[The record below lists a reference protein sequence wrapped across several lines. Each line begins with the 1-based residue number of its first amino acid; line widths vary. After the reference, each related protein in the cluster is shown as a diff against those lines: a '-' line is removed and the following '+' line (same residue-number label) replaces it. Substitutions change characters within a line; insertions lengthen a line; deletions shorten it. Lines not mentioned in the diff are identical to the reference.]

1 MKGGVASSTH
11 GKETKTAMG
20 NRFGLGPECRPCVW
34 AALLLHVLCVA
45 SLAVEPDRIFMR
57 DGRTLT
63 GNIVGETA
71 EAYRTLIDDY
81 PTPRL
86 TNVAAKTV
94 RYVAYGSTAKAR
106 TALRLDETARALGAN
121 DLAKIRFLPT
131 ESFGEAIAE
140 AAASARE
147 RIWIMAYYVSGGSHE
162 TIQRFYN
169 TVRSKAKA
177 GMDVCV
183 ISEFGKGT
191 PMPIR
196 NATMNFA
203 HTLLAD
209 GVAVR
214 FVQEY
219 RVMHKKVVLI
229 DNDKVL
235 LGSANLTGV
244 GLSFSDE
251 FSALI
256 VSAPFANG
264 VEADFKRLNQKA
276 QPIE

>member
-1 MKGGVASSTH
+1 MGEEPGSQPGESVA
-11 GKETKTAMG
+11 
-20 NRFGLGPECRPCVW
+20 
-34 AALLLHVLCVA
+34 
-45 SLAVEPDRIFMR
+45 DFMR
-57 DGRTLT
+57 DGRTLS

-81 PTPRL
+81 PSPRL
-86 TNVAAKTV
+86 TNVAVKAV
-94 RYVAYGSTAKAR
+94 RYVAYGSTGKAR

-131 ESFGEAIAE
+131 ESFGEAIAV
-140 AAASARE
+140 AAAAARE

-162 TIQRFYN
+162 TIQGFYN

-203 HTLLAD
+203 HTLLSD
-209 GVAVR
+209 GVVVR

-244 GLSFSDE
+244 GVNYSDE
-251 FSALI
+251 FSAMI
-256 VSAPFANG
+256 DSSPFADG